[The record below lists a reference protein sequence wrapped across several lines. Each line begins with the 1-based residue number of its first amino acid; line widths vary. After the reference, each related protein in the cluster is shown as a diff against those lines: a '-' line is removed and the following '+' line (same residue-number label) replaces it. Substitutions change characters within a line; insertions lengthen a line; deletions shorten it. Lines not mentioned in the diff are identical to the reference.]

1 MAKPDL
7 FRILG
12 CIVMVTLI
20 LVIAVKLSKQCM
32 TRGKAVNSVSPHA
45 KSVSPHAKSAS
56 PRSLSAT
63 PGTQA
68 QSECQSGYRVG
79 QNGFCIEDY

>member
-32 TRGKAVNSVSPHA
+32 APAKAVNSASPHA
-45 KSVSPHAKSAS
+45 KSGS
-56 PRSLSAT
+56 PRSLSVT

-68 QSECQSGYRVG
+68 QSECQSGYKVD

>member
-32 TRGKAVNSVSPHA
+32 ISAKAVNSASPHA
-45 KSVSPHAKSAS
+45 KSGS

-63 PGTQA
+63 PATQA
-68 QSECQSGYRVG
+68 HSECQSGYKVD

>member
-12 CIVMVTLI
+12 CVVLVTLT
-20 LVIAVKLSKQCM
+20 LVIAVKMSKQCM
-32 TRGKAVNSVSPHA
+32 KIPPSISSTPHA
-45 KSVSPHAKSAS
+45 NSGST
-56 PRSLSAT
+56 RSLSAT

-68 QSECQSGYRVG
+68 HSECQSGFRPD
-79 QNGFCIEDY
+79 QNGFCIRDY